1 MSFQPQMNRL
11 SLDQA
16 PPLSIPLSFFATAPV
31 FMALAGLLLAT
42 RGLPLLASN
51 WSPQTIGLTHLGTL
65 GVLSMVMIG
74 ALYQM
79 APVVAAAPVPFI
91 RIAHGVHFLLT
102 LGVVMIA
109 VGLLGVVSHC
119 TYPGFLVVGLALLLF
134 LATVGTALFRTQ
146 SKGET
151 VWGMRVALVA
161 LTLVMLLGLCMGRGY
176 WDGSFP
182 EARQLWL
189 QTHFLLAFLGWVGG
203 LISAV
208 SWQVV
213 PMFYLSPPVASSSRK
228 FVLAGVILG
237 MLGLVG
243 VFGAHLLGWIELS
256 ATGDPLWYSTATRS
270 TWFVALASAPALAAV
285 WGLHPHLI
293 FHNLRKRRRKRID
306 GSLFFWQVGMCMA
319 PLCGLLAVSMLFCN
333 DARLPLEL
341 GWIVIWGWAGMIIHG
356 MLTRI
361 VPFLIWFHRYSPY
374 VGKVKVAS
382 MRGLL
387 PDTWTRVGFGLHLGT
402 LVLGV
407 LAIALQQ
414 DVLVRLTGVGL
425 LATASS
431 LGWTIFHLIRQF
443 PDLSTLPTPSD
454 EELAP

>member
-1 MSFQPQMNRL
+1 MNRL

-16 PPLSIPLSFFATAPV
+16 PPLSIPLSFFATAPFFIAV
-31 FMALAGLLLAT
+31 AGLVLVIK
-42 RGLPLLASN
+42 GLPVLVSN
-51 WSPQTIGLTHLGTL
+51 WSPLTLGLTHLGTL

-79 APVVAAAPVPFI
+79 APVVAGAPVPFI
-91 RIAHGVHFLLT
+91 RVAHGVHFFLT
-102 LGVVMIA
+102 LGVVMLA
-109 VGLLGVVSHC
+109 VGLSGLAPHC

-134 LATVGTALFRTQ
+134 LGTVGVALFRTT

-151 VWGMRVALVA
+151 VQGMRTAIVA

-182 EARQLWL
+182 EARRLWL

-213 PMFYLSPPVASSSRK
+213 PMFYLSPPISSLSRK
-228 FVLAGVILG
+228 IVLAGV
-237 MLGLVG
+237 MLGLAGLVA
-243 VFGAHLLGWIELS
+243 VFGVQLMGWVELP
-256 ATGDPLWYSTATRS
+256 ATQSPWL
-270 TWFVALASAPALAAV
+270 VAFAAAPALAAV

-319 PLCGLLAVSMLFCN
+319 PLCALLAASMLFCT
-333 DARLPLEL
+333 DARLAICL

-387 PDTWTRVGFGLHLGT
+387 PDTWTRVGFGLHLTT
-402 LVLGV
+402 LVIGV

-414 DVLVRLTGVGL
+414 DLLVRLTGVGL
-425 LATASS
+425 LATGAS
-431 LGWTIFHLIRQF
+431 LGWTIFHLIRQS
-443 PDLSTLPTPSD
+443 PDLSSLSQEQAT
-454 EELAP
+454 E

>member
-1 MSFQPQMNRL
+1 M
-11 SLDQA
+11 
-16 PPLSIPLSFFATAPV
+16 
-31 FMALAGLLLAT
+31 
-42 RGLPLLASN
+42 
-51 WSPQTIGLTHLGTL
+51 LG
-65 GVLSMVMIG
+65 
-74 ALYQM
+74 
-79 APVVAAAPVPFI
+79 
-91 RIAHGVHFLLT
+91 
-102 LGVVMIA
+102 
-109 VGLLGVVSHC
+109 VGLLGLEPHC
-119 TYPGFLVVGLALLLF
+119 TYPGFLVIGLALLLF
-134 LATVGTALFRTQ
+134 LGTVGVALFRTG

-151 VWGMRVALVA
+151 VQGMRMAIVA
-161 LTLVMLLGLCMGRGY
+161 LTLVMLLGLCMARGY

-182 EARQLWL
+182 EARRLWL

-213 PMFYLSPPVASSSRK
+213 PMFYLSPPVSSLSRK
-228 FVLAGVILG
+228 IVLAGVMLG
-237 MLGLVG
+237 IAGLVG
-243 VFGAHLLGWIELS
+243 VFGAHLVGWIELS
-256 ATGDPLWYSTATRS
+256 AIGDNFWRSTATRS

-285 WGLHPHLI
+285 WGAHPHLI

-306 GSLFFWQVGMCMA
+306 GSLLFWQVGVCMA
-319 PLCGLLAVSMLFCN
+319 PLCALLAVSMLFCT
-333 DARLPLEL
+333 DTRLPIWL

-387 PDTWTRVGFGLHLGT
+387 PDTWTRVGFVLHLST

-407 LAIALQQ
+407 LAIATQQ

-425 LATASS
+425 LATAAS
-431 LGWTIFHLIRQF
+431 LGWTVFHLIRQF
-443 PDLSTLPTPSD
+443 PDLSALSQNETA
-454 EELAP
+454 E

>member
-1 MSFQPQMNRL
+1 MNRL

-31 FMALAGLLLAT
+31 FIAVAGFVLVT
-42 RGLPLLASN
+42 QGLPVLVSN
-51 WSPQTIGLTHLGTL
+51 WSPLTLGLTHLGTL

-79 APVVAAAPVPFI
+79 APVVAAAPVPLI
-91 RIAHGVHFLLT
+91 RVAHGVHFLLT
-102 LGVVMIA
+102 LGVVMLS
-109 VGLLGVVSHC
+109 VGLLGLAPHC

-134 LATVGTALFRTQ
+134 LGTVGVALFRTD

-151 VWGMRVALVA
+151 VQGMRMAIVA
-161 LTLVMLLGLCMGRGY
+161 LTLVMLLGLCMARGY

-182 EARQLWL
+182 EARRLWL

-213 PMFYLSPPVASSSRK
+213 PMFYLSPPISSLSRK
-228 FVLAGVILG
+228 IVLAGVMLG
-237 MLGLVG
+237 LAGLVG
-243 VFGAHLLGWIELS
+243 VFGVQLMGWVELS
-256 ATGDPLWYSTATRS
+256 ETRS
-270 TWFVALASAPALAAV
+270 TWLVAFAAAPALVAV

-306 GSLFFWQVGMCMA
+306 GSLFFWQVGVCMA
-319 PLCGLLAVSMLFCN
+319 PLCALLAVSMLFCT
-333 DARLPLEL
+333 DARLPIWL

-402 LVLGV
+402 LVIGV

-414 DVLVRLTGVGL
+414 DLLVRLMGVGL
-425 LATASS
+425 LATAAS
-431 LGWTIFHLIRQF
+431 LGWTVFHLIRQF
-443 PDLSTLPTPSD
+443 PDLSSLSQ
-454 EELAP
+454 EEAAK